1 MSTRNIFVGQVRATK
16 APLPKVAGIIGATG
30 TFVAVVESPR
40 RRKGVNTRFEKN
52 AGSLATG
59 FWCAVLFETHRKR
72 KKKENKTGTKC
83 ARCGYAVVTAK
94 KRNASV
100 YM

>member
-52 AGSLATG
+52 
-59 FWCAVLFETHRKR
+59 WCAVLFETHRKR